1 MKSDMRPGILKTA
14 VSSSSPLGSESPA
27 GLAASSPGVGGSID
41 SNLGIVGSSLM
52 ETFRMSCTDCNRS
65 VLDSAEGKKNQNG
78 PNVQT
83 LRKLQKWKC
92 CSITEVIEE
101 LMQFLLK
108 AMPTFRRCLACRASL
123 MTITKAAWSR
133 SARSSL
139 Y

>member
-1 MKSDMRPGILKTA
+1 MRPGILKTA

-65 VLDSAEGKKNQNG
+65 VLDSAENHVAFCRHERM
-78 PNVQT
+78 NV
-83 LRKLQKWKC
+83 
-92 CSITEVIEE
+92 CSKDAASSEM
-101 LMQFLLK
+101 L
-108 AMPTFRRCLACRASL
+108 TFRRCLACRASL
-123 MTITKAAWSR
+123 MTIAKTAWSR
-133 SARSSL
+133 GARSSL